1 MDNRILIRFVIGG
14 PARCGK
20 TSLSSAIAASDDTC
34 FVLGVDALF
43 RAILRRGMVNRVTP
57 VRTTVTHFL
66 TRGRFQDADRSVSE
80 SPLDYTA
87 LDIETLAVTDAGE
100 PVRAYADAIDAM
112 AAAVG
117 KTGWATFDLHP
128 EFAYRRLRR
137 LVPGLKLA
145 VMFRDPAEAIA
156 AVLYW
161 RREGKPAEHS
171 RREFRRAVVLWGL
184 AATATLSHRDRWPDD
199 VCILTLPRLI
209 GDDGPVNV
217 FGIKARGAA
226 LDGVSGGSLHFRRA
240 EGGFV
245 HPDGQVVAML
255 SQRERAEIAALLY
268 PLARRVG
275 LVLLADDVTPRAGL
289 ALRAYFSTLMSIARF
304 APQAAAD
311 LMDFLD
317 TPFGVVRRR
326 LSLLREAA
334 GALLRRN
341 GTTATPA
348 GQAHP

>member
-1 MDNRILIRFVIGG
+1 MDNSIQTRFVIGG

-80 SPLDYTA
+80 TPLDYTA
-87 LDIETLAVTDAGE
+87 LDIETLAATDADE

-112 AAAVG
+112 AAAEG

-145 VMFRDPAEAIA
+145 VMFRDPAEAVA

-184 AATATLSHRDRWPDD
+184 AATAALCHRDRWPDD

-217 FGIKARGAA
+217 FGIEARGAA
-226 LDGVSGGSLHFRRA
+226 LDGVAHGSLHFRRA
-240 EGGFV
+240 KGGFV

-255 SQRERAEIAALLY
+255 SPRERAEIAALLY

-275 LVLLADDVTPRAGL
+275 LSLPADDVAPRAHI

-317 TPFGVVRRR
+317 SPFGVVRRR

-334 GALLRRN
+334 GALLRRS